1 MTTKMNESSPDSST
15 RNGKIVW
22 KQSLLKSK
30 PILRFTLNLHS
41 SEIFIFLKK
50 SMACYEGKQPL
61 ENNFD
66 FVLDI
71 IKVDKIQNDKELELK
86 ITV

>member
-22 KQSLLKSK
+22 KQRLLKSK
-30 PILRFTLNLHS
+30 PILKFTLNLHS

-50 SMACYEGKQPL
+50 SMACYEGNQPL
-61 ENNFD
+61 EN

>member
-1 MTTKMNESSPDSST
+1 MTTKMNESSPDSSI

-22 KQSLLKSK
+22 KQRLLKSK
-30 PILRFTLNLHS
+30 PILKFTLNLHS
-41 SEIFIFLKK
+41 SEIFIFFKK
-50 SMACYEGKQPL
+50 SMACSEGNQPL

-71 IKVDKIQNDKELELK
+71 IKVDTIQNNKELKLK

>member
-1 MTTKMNESSPDSST
+1 
-15 RNGKIVW
+15 
-22 KQSLLKSK
+22 
-30 PILRFTLNLHS
+30 
-41 SEIFIFLKK
+41 
-50 SMACYEGKQPL
+50 MACYEGNQAL

>member
-50 SMACYEGKQPL
+50 SMACYEGNQPL
-61 ENNFD
+61 EN

>member
-1 MTTKMNESSPDSST
+1 
-15 RNGKIVW
+15 
-22 KQSLLKSK
+22 
-30 PILRFTLNLHS
+30 
-41 SEIFIFLKK
+41 
-50 SMACYEGKQPL
+50 MACYEGNQPL
-61 ENNFD
+61 EN